1 MTGDGTP
8 DERQTDHDR
17 GAEAAQHLQRAAM
30 EFIVAARVLLDIAE
44 EAVREPAGIVA
55 VVSDT
60 LAALIG
66 AATGGGQAGPAE
78 PPGDDRAASG
88 PQRAGVEHIPVS

>member
-1 MTGDGTP
+1 MA
-8 DERQTDHDR
+8 DEGQSDHDR

-44 EAVREPAGIVA
+44 EAVREPAGVVA

-60 LAALIG
+60 LAAMIG
-66 AATGGGQAGPAE
+66 VATGGGKAAPAE
-78 PPGDDRAASG
+78 RAGDDRAAPG
-88 PQRAGVEHIPVS
+88 PQRTGVEHIPVS